1 MPGLGYL
8 FDRFVPRLR
17 HAVGDAALETLLVTN
32 PARWLSWERTMT
44 LRAFGL
50 EIEAVVFDVD
60 GVLLDTAAGWTR
72 TEEAFCAAYSV
83 EYTPELAAGTHGV
96 GLEDSI
102 AVLTSGAP
110 GTVEPAAAATL
121 LRRLAEEHV
130 PLAALPMN
138 GTLEAI
144 EHLRRQIPVA
154 IASNSERPLLE
165 RLLEASGHAGLVDVV
180 VSASDVAAPKPAPDV
195 YLAATARLGV
205 PAAATLVV
213 EELGDRRGRR
223 AGCGLLRRP
232 LRPGGRGC
240 ADPAGGGN
248 GPDPPRPASPAGAPS
263 PGRHRRKGR
272 P

>member
-1 MPGLGYL
+1 
-8 FDRFVPRLR
+8 
-17 HAVGDAALETLLVTN
+17 
-32 PARWLSWERTMT
+32 MT

-110 GTVEPAAAATL
+110 GTVEPVAAAAL

-130 PLAALPMN
+130 PVAALPMN

-144 EHLRRQIPVA
+144 EHLRRRIPVA

-165 RLLEASGHAGLVDVV
+165 RLLEASGHADLVDVV

-205 PAAATLVV
+205 PPAATLVV
-213 EELGDRRGRR
+213 EDSATGASAALA
-223 AGCGLLRRP
+223 AGCSVVHFAPEDGTALIRQAVATVRTHHDLLLQLGLQP
-232 LRPGGRGC
+232 L
-240 ADPAGGGN
+240 ADT
-248 GPDPPRPASPAGAPS
+248 D
-263 PGRHRRKGR
+263 RKGR
-272 P
+272 T